1 VYNRSEWAINS
12 SFCFF
17 SCPASTCLPIVHPTG
32 MSFSLKCIV
41 SASIR
46 GSMQHMCYSQV
57 KNVHW
62 CVSSFMHKLKLFTL
76 NGEFAPFA
84 ICLLV
89 KSLLSMTSQ
98 DLEALL
104 RILPLC
110 WIIDT
115 NLHLKPYLWSS
126 DNHWQCYINSWCR
139 PSSLVSPLMDFHL
152 DLHLFVIFCFE

>member
-1 VYNRSEWAINS
+1 MNEPST
-12 SFCFF
+12 
-17 SCPASTCLPIVHPTG
+17 PASA
-32 MSFSLKCIV
+32 SFLVLHQLVSQLCILQACHFHWNALSLRALGEAC
-41 SASIR
+41 ST
-46 GSMQHMCYSQV
+46 CYSQV

-62 CVSSFMHKLKLFTL
+62 CVSSFMHKPKLFTL

-115 NLHLKPYLWSS
+115 NLHSKPCLWSS
-126 DNHWQCYINSWCR
+126 ENHWQCYINSWCR
-139 PSSLVSPLMDFHL
+139 PSFLVSPLMDFHL